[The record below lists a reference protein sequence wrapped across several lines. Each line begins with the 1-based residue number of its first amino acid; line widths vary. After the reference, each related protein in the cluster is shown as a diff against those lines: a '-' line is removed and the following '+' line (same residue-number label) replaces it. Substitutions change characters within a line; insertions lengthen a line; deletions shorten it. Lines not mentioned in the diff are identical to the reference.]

1 MEIVKNILWVV
12 QIMSAIIMV
21 VLVLLQHGKGA
32 DAGATFGSGGGS
44 GSLFGAS
51 GSANFLSHMT
61 AIIAI
66 IFFVTTFSLVLFSRG
81 GEIGGAGVMEN
92 LGIKNKIT
100 ANQIDNKSIAS
111 SNNALIKNN
120 SSNTATQD
128 SNLAKSQPNQIPE

>member
-1 MEIVKNILWVV
+1 MEIIKNILWVV

-32 DAGATFGSGGGS
+32 DAGATFGSGGGA

-51 GSANFLSHMT
+51 GSASFLSHIT

-81 GEIGGAGVMEN
+81 GEVGGAGVMEN
-92 LGIKNKIT
+92 FTQKNKVIAT
-100 ANQIDNKSIAS
+100 PIESKANT
-111 SNNALIKNN
+111 SNDMGLIKATTSNVMPN
-120 SSNTATQD
+120 SNST
-128 SNLAKSQPNQIPE
+128 KPQPNQIPE